1 MQRVGGKS
9 EVEREVQRV
18 GGKSEVERGGKS
30 DGKENLLVGGDFATI
45 VFLFNFVVGIGCE
58 VTFSIIS

>member
-1 MQRVGGKS
+1 MGGKNK
-9 EVEREVQRV
+9 V
-18 GGKSEVERGGKS
+18 GEE
-30 DGKENLLVGGDFATI
+30 GKEILLVGGDFATI